1 MEDLGAR
8 TLVERG
14 PGRRPLESQAIGGQ
28 RRVTLPLDI
37 DAPTAAYG
45 IIAGPVL
52 RMETP
57 SVHKILINGA
67 WVDALS
73 EAGRAVT
80 NPATLQLLGTVPE
93 CGPADVARAVAA
105 ATHAQHGWWKVP
117 GVEKAKLLREIGARI
132 RACEHRLSTLMTR
145 ETGKPL
151 CEAVDCI
158 DWVAACF
165 EYYGEVARSS
175 YGNSVPPVAPHQL
188 NFTIKEPYGV
198 VAAIAPFNFP
208 LLLMAW
214 KVAPAIAA
222 GNTVVCKPPHQNPLS
237 NLALAE
243 VYEVLP
249 PGVVNV
255 VTGGPETGAALVEH
269 PDIDLVAFTGS
280 TSVGRK
286 IAAAAGA
293 QLKKVNLELGSID
306 PFIVFKDADL
316 DVAVPGV
323 AWARLLNAGQVCT
336 SSKRVYIER
345 PIAAEFIERIHDYVA
360 RLVVGDPMKPDTD
373 IGPLIS
379 LEAARR
385 VEDQVTRSV
394 TDGARLA
401 LSGGRFQPSGLPG
414 HFFQPTILT
423 DVRHGSVATREEI
436 FGPVL
441 SITTVA
447 DADEAIRLANDSE
460 FGLGASIYT
469 NDLRIAMRAMESI
482 KAGTF
487 WINDPLTDNDAA
499 PFGGMRHSGIG
510 RELGAEGL
518 DAFREPKHVH
528 LDYVMERKPWF
539 FPYRARTTP
548 GGGAPN

>member
-1 MEDLGAR
+1 M
-8 TLVERG
+8 
-14 PGRRPLESQAIGGQ
+14 
-28 RRVTLPLDI
+28 
-37 DAPTAAYG
+37 
-45 IIAGPVL
+45 
-52 RMETP
+52 
-57 SVHKILINGA
+57 HKILINGE

-73 EAGRAVT
+73 GTSREIK
-80 NPATLQLLGTVPE
+80 NPATLELLGTVPD
-93 CGPADVARAVAA
+93 CGPEDVARAVAA
-105 ATHAQHGWWKVP
+105 AKAAQRAWWKVP
-117 GVEKAKLLREIGARI
+117 GVEKAKLLREVGARI
-132 RACEHRLSTLMTR
+132 RAREHALASLMTE

-188 NFTIKEPYGV
+188 NFTIKEPFGV
-198 VAAIAPFNFP
+198 VAAIVPFNFP

-237 NLALAE
+237 NLKLAE
-243 VYEVLP
+243 VYELLP
-249 PGVVNV
+249 AGVVNV
-255 VTGGPETGAALVEH
+255 LTGAADTAAALVEH
-269 PDIDLVAFTGS
+269 PDVDLIAFTGS
-280 TSVGRK
+280 NAVGRK

-293 QLKKVNLELGSID
+293 QLKKVNLELGSVD

-336 SSKRVYIER
+336 SSKGIYVER
-345 PIAAEFIERIHDYVA
+345 PIAAEFTERMLEFVA
-360 RLVVGDPMKPDTD
+360 RLNVGNPMAADTD
-373 IGPLIS
+373 LGPLIS
-379 LEAARR
+379 HEAARR
-385 VEDQVTRSV
+385 VEDQVARAV
-394 TDGARLA
+394 KDGATLA
-401 LSGGRFQPSGLPG
+401 LAGGMSRPAGLPG
-414 HFFQPTILT
+414 HFFQPTVLSN
-423 DVRHGSVATREEI
+423 VRHGSLATREEI

-447 DADEAIRLANDSE
+447 DADEAIRFANDSE
-460 FGLGASIYT
+460 YGLGASIYT
-469 NDLRIAMRAMESI
+469 KDLATAMRAMESI

-528 LDYVMERKPWF
+528 LDWVMERKPWF
-539 FPYRARTTP
+539 FPYRDRRR
-548 GGGAPN
+548 

>member
-1 MEDLGAR
+1 MR
-8 TLVERG
+8 
-14 PGRRPLESQAIGGQ
+14 
-28 RRVTLPLDI
+28 
-37 DAPTAAYG
+37 
-45 IIAGPVL
+45 
-52 RMETP
+52 
-57 SVHKILINGA
+57 KILINGA

-73 EAGRAVT
+73 ETSREIK
-80 NPATLQLLGTVPE
+80 NPATLKSLGRVPD
-93 CGPADVARAVAA
+93 CGAADIARAVAA
-105 ATHAQHGWWKVP
+105 AKAAQHDWWRVP
-117 GVEKAKLLREIGARI
+117 GVEKAKLLREIGGQI
-132 RACEHRLSTLMTR
+132 RAREHALATLMTQ

-188 NFTIKEPYGV
+188 NFTIKEPFGV
-198 VAAIAPFNFP
+198 VAAIVPFNFP

-222 GNTVVCKPPHQNPLS
+222 GNAVICKPPHQNPLS
-237 NLALAE
+237 NLMLAE
-243 VYEVLP
+243 VYDLLP

-255 VTGGPETGAALVEH
+255 VTGAADSGTALVEH
-269 PDIDLVAFTGS
+269 PDVDLVAFTGS
-280 TSVGRK
+280 NAVGRR
-286 IAAAAGA
+286 IAAAAGS

-336 SSKRVYIER
+336 SSKRIYVEKS
-345 PIAAEFIERIHDYVA
+345 IAAEFTARMQEFVA
-360 RLVVGDPMKPDTD
+360 RLEVGDPMMPDTD
-373 IGPLIS
+373 LGPLIS
-379 LEAARR
+379 DEAMQR
-385 VEDQVTRSV
+385 VEDQVARALK
-394 TDGARLA
+394 DGATLK
-401 LSGGRFQPSGLPG
+401 LGGGKVQPPGLPG
-414 HFFQPTILT
+414 YFFQPTILSN
-423 DVRHGSVATREEI
+423 VRHGSVATREEI

-460 FGLGASIYT
+460 YGLGASIYT
-469 NDLRIAMRAMESI
+469 KDLATAMRAMQSI

-499 PFGGMRHSGIG
+499 PFGGMRHSGVG
-510 RELGAEGL
+510 RELGPEGL

-528 LDYVMERKPWF
+528 LDWVMERKPWF
-539 FPYRARTTP
+539 FPYRERKQP
-548 GGGAPN
+548 GTGGKG